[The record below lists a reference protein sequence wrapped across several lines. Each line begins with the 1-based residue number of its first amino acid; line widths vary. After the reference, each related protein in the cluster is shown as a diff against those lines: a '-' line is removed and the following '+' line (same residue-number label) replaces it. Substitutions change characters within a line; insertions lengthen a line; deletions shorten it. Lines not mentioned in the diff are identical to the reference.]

1 MQDSLPRRPR
11 ARLADGF
18 IAAAVAVTSLL
29 CFVAVLL
36 GLS

>member
-1 MQDSLPRRPR
+1 MVNRSTRRPPGHVP
-11 ARLADGF
+11 DGF
-18 IAAAVAVTSLL
+18 VVAAVAVTSLL

>member
-1 MQDSLPRRPR
+1 MVNSSPHRAPSHLP
-11 ARLADGF
+11 DGF
-18 IAAAVAVTSLL
+18 VVAAVAVTSLL